1 MASYNR
7 AVIVGNLGQDPQ
19 LRYTLGQKA
28 VATLSVATNA
38 RWKDTAGKPQ
48 ERTDWHRIVVWGKQ
62 AEQCA
67 EHLKKGDRALFEG
80 RLQTRKY
87 EKDGKDQYVT
97 EIVANTVQ
105 FLGGGRGAGVSP
117 ETNGS
122 EEVAAGEAPGSD
134 EDIPF

>member
-7 AVIVGNLGQDPQ
+7 AIIVGNLGKDPE
-19 LRYTLGQKA
+19 LRFTLGQKA

-38 RWKDTAGKPQ
+38 NWKDDAGNWQ
-48 ERTDWHRIVVWGKQ
+48 ERTDWHRVVVWGKQ

-80 RLQTRKY
+80 RMQTRKFQ
-87 EKDGKDQYVT
+87 KDGKDQFVT
-97 EIVANTVQ
+97 EVVANVVQ
-105 FLGGGRGAGVSP
+105 FLGGGRG
-117 ETNGS
+117 N
-122 EEVAAGEAPGSD
+122 AAAPAHESSAQEQGEAPGSD